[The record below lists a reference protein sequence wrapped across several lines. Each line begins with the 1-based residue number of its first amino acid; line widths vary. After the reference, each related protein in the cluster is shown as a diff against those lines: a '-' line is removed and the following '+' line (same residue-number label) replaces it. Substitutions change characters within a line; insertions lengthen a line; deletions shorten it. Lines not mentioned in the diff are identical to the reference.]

1 MKIIEILKLNRELL
15 NILKAAGIRVDDVK
29 YIALYNEYQEMVGR
43 GEKVS
48 YAVAMMAE
56 RYGISERTVYMVL
69 KQLQKDCN
77 LAALG

>member
-1 MKIIEILKLNRELL
+1 MKIIEILKLNRGLL
-15 NILKAAGIRVDDVK
+15 NILKAAGIKVDDVK

>member
-1 MKIIEILKLNRELL
+1 M
-15 NILKAAGIRVDDVK
+15 KAAGIRVDDVK

-69 KQLQKDCN
+69 KHLQKDCN
-77 LAALG
+77 PAALG

>member
-1 MKIIEILKLNRELL
+1 MKIIEILKINRELL
-15 NILKAAGIRVDDVK
+15 NILKASGVRVEDVK
-29 YIALYNEYQEMVGR
+29 YIALYNEYQEMGGL

-48 YAVAMMAE
+48 YAVARMAE

-77 LAALG
+77 LTALG